1 MSSFG
6 GCNVKVVYDGLDK
19 DNENS
24 IYKLIL
30 EVQMTE
36 LKWKLNKESRMI
48 LSFTDMLSAN
58 NKTEAEELSAIL
70 TETMT
75 ILDLDLF

>member
-1 MSSFG
+1 
-6 GCNVKVVYDGLDK
+6 
-19 DNENS
+19 
-24 IYKLIL
+24 
-30 EVQMTE
+30 
-36 LKWKLNKESRMI
+36 MI